1 MIINHLG
8 ALHINKGIYF
18 SSFIENELNHFSY
31 LNGGSSLGNQVGLI
45 KKSSNYIE
53 NKSCS
58 RHACLN
64 VKFCKLN

>member
-45 KKSSNYIE
+45 KKSSRLLQTCMFE
-53 NKSCS
+53 
-58 RHACLN
+58 
-64 VKFCKLN
+64 CKVLQIKLI